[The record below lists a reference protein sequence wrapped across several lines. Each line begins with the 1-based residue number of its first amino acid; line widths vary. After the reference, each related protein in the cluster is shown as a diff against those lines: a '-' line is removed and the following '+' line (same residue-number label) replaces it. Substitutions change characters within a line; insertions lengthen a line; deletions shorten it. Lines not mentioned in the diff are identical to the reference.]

1 MLPWSFKLQKCRFF
15 LFLFFFFFKSHLHVL
30 VLYHLI
36 PRRNYRTFLQ
46 TGTQQIRNEQ
56 KQELPALLLK
66 LLARLRRLSDI
77 SMLYPDREAKS
88 ISSPVLGQR
97 LVN

>member
-1 MLPWSFKLQKCRFF
+1 MEFQTAEMHLFF
-15 LFLFFFFFKSHLHVL
+15 FSFFFFFKSCLHVL
-30 VLYHLI
+30 VLYHII

-46 TGTQQIRNEQ
+46 TGTQQIRNQQ

-66 LLARLRRLSDI
+66 LLARLHRLSDI
-77 SMLYPDREAKS
+77 ALLYPDREAKS